1 MKRMLHFVVCLT
13 ALLVSVTLSSG
24 TAVAQAYP
32 SRAIT
37 IVVPFPPGGSV
48 DIIARIIGEKLSQA
62 VGQTI
67 IVDNR
72 SGATGMI
79 GAAQVAKSA
88 PDGYT
93 LLLGTTG
100 PITLS
105 PALNTAMAYDS
116 AKDFAPI
123 IEVGITPMVMVVPP
137 SLPVKNLSE
146 FIAYAKA
153 RPGKL
158 NFVSSGI
165 GTTGHLAGEMLKFMA
180 GLDMVHVP
188 YRGGAPAAVDLIAG
202 QVELMFQ
209 LVPQMQAHIAAGQ
222 LRALGVSSNKR
233 SKALPDVPTMIEGGL
248 ADFEVVTWFGFFA
261 PAKTPDAIVERLN
274 REIAKV
280 VEAPDVAVRL
290 AELGSEWT
298 PNTAKE
304 FAEFIQRDLKK
315 WKLVVE
321 KSNLPLQPAK

>member
-1 MKRMLHFVVCLT
+1 MLRVALCLS
-13 ALLVSVTLSSG
+13 AFLA
-24 TAVAQAYP
+24 AVAFASGAALAQSYP

-48 DIIARIIGEKLSQA
+48 DIIARLIGEKLSQSL
-62 VGQTI
+62 GQTVV
-67 IVDNR
+67 VDNR

-79 GAAQVAKSA
+79 GAAQVARSS

-100 PITLS
+100 PITMA
-105 PALNTAMAYDS
+105 PALTEAMAYDS

-123 IEVGITPMVMVVPP
+123 IQVGITPMVMVVPP
-137 SLPVKNLSE
+137 SLPAKNLSE

-180 GLDMVHVP
+180 GLDMVHIP
-188 YRGGAPAAVDLIAG
+188 YRGGAPAAKDLIAG

-209 LVPQMQAHIAAGQ
+209 LVPQMQPHIAAGQ
-222 LRALGVSSNKR
+222 LRALGISSDKR
-233 SKALPDVPTMIEGGL
+233 SKALPDVPTMIEAGL
-248 ADFEVVTWFGFFA
+248 ADFEVVTWFGVFA
-261 PAKTPDAIVERLN
+261 PARTPEAIVERLN

-280 VEAPDVAVRL
+280 VESPEVSARL
-290 AELGSEWT
+290 TELGSEWT
-298 PNTAKE
+298 PNSAKE
-304 FAEFIQRDLKK
+304 FSDYIQRDLKK

-321 KSNLPLQPAK
+321 KSGLLRKQAK

>member
-1 MKRMLHFVVCLT
+1 MKRMLHFAICLT
-13 ALLVSVTLSSG
+13 GLLVWTTLSAG
-24 TAVAQAYP
+24 TAAAQAYP
-32 SRAIT
+32 NRAIT

-48 DIIARIIGEKLSQA
+48 DVIARIIGAKLSQQ
-62 VGQTI
+62 VGQPVI
-67 IVDNR
+67 IDNR

-79 GAAQVAKSA
+79 GASHVARSS

-100 PITLS
+100 PITMS
-105 PALNTAMAYDS
+105 PALTAAMPYDS

-123 IEVGITPMVMVVPP
+123 IQVGMTPMLMVVPP

-165 GTTGHLAGEMLKFMA
+165 GTSGHLAGEMLKFMA

-209 LVPQMQAHIAAGQ
+209 LMPQMQPHVVAGQ
-222 LRALGVSSNKR
+222 LRALGITSNKR

-248 ADFEVVTWFGFFA
+248 ADFEVVTWFGVFA
-261 PAKTPDAIVERLN
+261 PARTPEAIVERLN
-274 REIAKV
+274 SEIAKV
-280 VEAPDVAVRL
+280 VASPDVSARL

-298 PNTAKE
+298 ANSSKE
-304 FAEFIQRDLKK
+304 FSDFIQRDLKK

-321 KSNLPLQPAK
+321 KSGLPLQQAK